1 MDVSPQVAG
10 EITAVGGLYRHSQY
24 VVGVGIRAVH
34 CRQGQV
40 EGQQLGP
47 GGAHLLV
54 DVGDFDGAAVVS
66 NRSANQV
73 GHILVNVTDV
83 KMSRNLLVCRSVL
96 RTHLLESDPI
106 DGFRC
111 VAEYLHTQDA
121 GHDVEINL
129 VVIGHSRSAV
139 GHHRQGAASERRV
152 GMRTCANLAI
162 LLRGGENQVL
172 IRGAV
177 RFGGID
183 GVDSAFGVHRR
194 GAFEESVEGT
204 GAVDK
209 LADGSITSTSV
220 DLDFVAGFPVD
231 PLLGVAQIGL
241 LAVGVG
247 GGELIH
253 LAAKFQYFLSLARH
267 SGNTKGTKKHYCK
280 KTCSSHYF
288 NL

>member
-1 MDVSPQVAG
+1 MG
-10 EITAVGGLYRHSQY
+10 I
-24 VVGVGIRAVH
+24 GVRTIH

-47 GGAHLLV
+47 GGAHHLV
-54 DVGDFDGAAVVS
+54 DVGDGDGAAVVS
-66 NRSANQV
+66 NRSASQV
-73 GHILVNVTDV
+73 RHILVDV
-83 KMSRNLLVCRSVL
+83 DDVEMSRNLLGL
-96 RTHLLESDPI
+96 RTVTVRTCHLLESDPVN
-106 DGFRC
+106 GFLC
-111 VAEYLHTQDA
+111 FAEYLHTQDA

-129 VVIGHSRSAV
+129 VVIGHSRFAV

-152 GMRTCANLAI
+152 GMRPCTALAI
-162 LLRGGENQVL
+162 FLRGGESQVGK
-172 IRGAV
+172 RGAFV

-183 GVDSAFGVHRR
+183 GVDFAGGVHRR
-194 GAFEESVEGT
+194 GAFEESVEGS

-209 LADGSITSTSV
+209 LADGSITSTGV
-220 DLDFVAGFPVD
+220 DLDLVAGFPVD

-247 GGELIH
+247 GGELVH
-253 LAAKFQYFLSLARH
+253 LAAEFQYFLPLARH